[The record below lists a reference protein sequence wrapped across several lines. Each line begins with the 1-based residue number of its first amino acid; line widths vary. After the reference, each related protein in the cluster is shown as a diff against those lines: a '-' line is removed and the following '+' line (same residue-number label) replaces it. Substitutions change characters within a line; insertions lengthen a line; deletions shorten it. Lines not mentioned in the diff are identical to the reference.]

1 MARSALCLRCMQG
14 VVELSAE
21 GSKRWELFHLS
32 RITVGMTDAADPMV
46 LLLEMLGMATRTRD
60 MARET
65 DPARSVFGRVANQTR

>member
-1 MARSALCLRCMQG
+1 MQG

-32 RITVGMTDAADPMV
+32 RITVSMTDAADPMV

-60 MARET
+60 MARKF
-65 DPARSVFGRVANQTR
+65 DFARSVFSRVADQAR